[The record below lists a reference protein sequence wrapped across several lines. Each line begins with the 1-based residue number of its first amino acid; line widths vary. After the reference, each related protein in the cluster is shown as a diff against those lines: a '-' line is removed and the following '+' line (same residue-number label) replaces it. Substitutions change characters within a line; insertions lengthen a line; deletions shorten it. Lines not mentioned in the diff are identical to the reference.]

1 MPLWLPEILHTRDG
15 RVRRIG
21 VELELTGLS
30 LAQLARA
37 IADTLGG
44 QIRPISAYEIEIVDG
59 PFGTFRTEL
68 DFDYLKRLA
77 RAQAEQQPGE
87 LEQAATDILGELA
100 HQLAPLEVISPP
112 LPVNE
117 LEQLD
122 RLFTRLRQMG
132 AKGTRHALH
141 YAFGLHLNPELP
153 DLSAETLLCYFKAY
167 LCLHDW
173 LDSREAF
180 APARKISPFIRAFG
194 KDYCRQVLALGYWP
208 DLARFTDDYLADNAS
223 RNRAMDL
230 LPILAW
236 HDEHKVRRAVRDDKV
251 SQRPTLHYRLPNS
264 DIDNPDW
271 SLQHAWDGWLQVESL
286 ANDSARLDQ
295 VCRHYLAHLD
305 NLTPDFIAPWKTKVV
320 QWLR

>member
-1 MPLWLPEILHTRDG
+1 MPLRLPDILHTHTGQARQ
-15 RVRRIG
+15 VG
-21 VELELTGLS
+21 VELELTGIS
-30 LAQLARA
+30 LPRLARV
-37 IADTLGG
+37 ITDTLGG
-44 QIRPISAYEIEIVDG
+44 TARPVSAYEIDIVDG
-59 PFGTFRTEL
+59 PLGTFRAEL

-77 RAQAEQQPGE
+77 RAQLKQQPGE
-87 LEQAATDILGELA
+87 LEQAATDILGEVA
-100 HQLAPLEVISPP
+100 HQLAPLEMVSPP
-112 LPVNE
+112 LSMDD
-117 LEQLD
+117 LGCLDQL
-122 RLFTRLRQMG
+122 FGRLREEG

-194 KDYCRQVLALGYWP
+194 KEYVRKVLAPGYWP
-208 DLARFTDDYLADNAS
+208 GLTRFTDDYLADNAS

-230 LPILAW
+230 LPMLAW
-236 HDEHKVRRAVRDDKV
+236 HDAQRVQRAVPDDKV
-251 SQRPTLHYRLPNS
+251 GRRPTLHYRLPNS

-271 SLQHAWDGWLQVESL
+271 GLRHAWEGWLQVESL
-286 ANDSARLDQ
+286 ANDPARLDQ

-305 NLTPDFIAPWKTKVV
+305 NLAPDFIDPWKTKVAS
-320 QWLR
+320 WLR